1 MLQQIRSIH
10 PLAWT
15 IMIGTV
21 CSRMAMSMSLPF
33 LAIYLT
39 QSLGASP
46 SQTGFVTAVSSL
58 AGLVA
63 SFWGGYAAD
72 RLGRRMVLLLS
83 ACGWAAVF
91 AGFAAADQLWMF
103 FAVNA
108 LNGICRSVFEPASR
122 ALLSD
127 VTPPEQRL
135 LVFNLRYAAINV
147 GFMLGPLIGI
157 RFGAAGSASLFLI
170 PCLVYILYG
179 AVLAVQFSR
188 HTPSE
193 SASGA
198 CGEEHA
204 FPGMLAALRVTSA
217 DKLFMLLLIG
227 SLLTNIGFGQF
238 STTLPQHLTMSPYI
252 ENGAAIYG
260 YMLTL
265 NAVTV
270 LAVQYPV
277 MRFARYLP
285 PMLLMMAG
293 SLLVSGSMLMFSMFT
308 SFWWLLLGAL
318 IYSVGEVLVFTLS
331 DTFVDKLAPK
341 ELRATYFGVMGLS
354 SSGYML
360 GPLLGGFLLEAFGTD
375 HASLVFSLIACASA
389 CGLPFLFVAYRKWQL
404 PWTGSKREIHSAR

>member
-39 QSLGASP
+39 QTLGASP

-58 AGLVA
+58 AGLTA

-72 RLGRRMVLLLS
+72 RLGRKTVLLLS

-108 LNGICRSVFEPASR
+108 LNGVCRSVFEPASR

-135 LVFNLRYAAINV
+135 LVFNLRYAAINA

-157 RFGAAGSASLFLI
+157 RFGTAGSASLFLI
-170 PCLVYILYG
+170 PCLVYLLYG
-179 AVLAVQFSR
+179 VVLAVQFSR
-188 HTPSE
+188 HAPPE
-193 SASGA
+193 SASVT
-198 CGEEHA
+198 EEHA
-204 FPGMLAALRVTSA
+204 FPGMPAALRITSA

-238 STTLPQHLTMSPYI
+238 STTLPQHLTMSPYV
-252 ENGAAIYG
+252 ENGPVLYG

-265 NAVTV
+265 NAVAV

-277 MRFARYLP
+277 MRCARYLP
-285 PMLLMMAG
+285 PMVLMMAG
-293 SLLVSGSMLMFSMFT
+293 GVLVSGSMLMFGLFT

-331 DTFVDKLAPK
+331 DTLVDKLAPK

-354 SSGYML
+354 STGYML
-360 GPLLGGFLLEAFGTD
+360 GPLLGGLLLDAFGTD
-375 HASLVFSLIACASA
+375 RALLVFSLIACATA
-389 CGLPFLFVAYRKWQL
+389 CGLPFLFGAYRKWQRPL
-404 PWTGSKREIHSAR
+404 ASPKREIHSAR

>member
-1 MLQQIRSIH
+1 MLYQIRSIH

-58 AGLVA
+58 AGLAA

-72 RLGRRMVLLLS
+72 RLGRKTVLLLS

-108 LNGICRSVFEPASR
+108 LNGVCRSVFEPASR

-127 VTPPEQRL
+127 VTPPEQRH
-135 LVFNLRYAAINV
+135 LVFNMRYAAINA

-170 PCLVYILYG
+170 PCLVYLLYG
-179 AVLAVQFSR
+179 AVLAVQFRR
-188 HTPSE
+188 HSPSE
-193 SASGA
+193 SAPGA
-198 CGEEHA
+198 SGEEHA
-204 FPGMLAALRVTSA
+204 FPGMLAALRITSA
-217 DKLFMLLLIG
+217 DKLFMLLLFG

-238 STTLPQHLTMSPYI
+238 STTLPQHLTMSPYV
-252 ENGAAIYG
+252 ENGPALYG

-270 LAVQYPV
+270 LVVQYPV
-277 MRFARYLP
+277 MRCARYLP
-285 PMLLMMAG
+285 PMLLLMAG
-293 SLLVSGSMLMFSMFT
+293 SVFVSGSMLMFGLFT
-308 SFWWLLLGAL
+308 SFGWLLLGVL
-318 IYSVGEVLVFTLS
+318 IYSIGEVLVFTLS
-331 DTFVDKLAPK
+331 DTLVDKLAPK
-341 ELRATYFGVMGLS
+341 DLRATYFGVMGLS
-354 SSGYML
+354 NTGYML
-360 GPLLGGFLLEAFGTD
+360 GPLLGGLLLDAFGTD
-375 HASLVFSLIACASA
+375 RAPLVFSLIACTST
-389 CGLPFLFVAYRKWQL
+389 CGLPFLFVAYRKWQRPL
-404 PWTGSKREIHSAR
+404 TGPKQEIHSAR

>member
-1 MLQQIRSIH
+1 MLQQMRSIH

-46 SQTGFVTAVSSL
+46 SQTGLVIAVSSL
-58 AGLVA
+58 AGLA
-63 SFWGGYAAD
+63 GSFWGGYAAD
-72 RLGRRMVLLLS
+72 RLGRKTVLLLS

-108 LNGICRSVFEPASR
+108 LNGVCRSVFEPASR

-135 LVFNLRYAAINV
+135 LVFNMRYAAINV

-170 PCLVYILYG
+170 PCLVYLLYG
-179 AVLAVQFSR
+179 AVLAVQFRR
-188 HTPSE
+188 HASPE
-193 SASGA
+193 SASDIG
-198 CGEEHA
+198 GEEHA
-204 FPGMLAALRVTSA
+204 FPGMLTALRITSA
-217 DKLFMLLLIG
+217 DRLFMLLLIG

-238 STTLPQHLTMSPYI
+238 STTLPQHLTISPYV
-252 ENGAAIYG
+252 ENGPVLYG

-265 NAVTV
+265 NAVAV

-277 MRFARYLP
+277 MRCARYLP

-293 SLLVSGSMLMFSMFT
+293 SVLVSGSMLMFGLFT

-331 DTFVDKLAPK
+331 DTLVDKLATK

-354 SSGYML
+354 NTGYML
-360 GPLLGGFLLEAFGTD
+360 GPLLGGLLLDVFGTGR
-375 HASLVFSLIACASA
+375 APLVFSLIACASA
-389 CGLPFLFVAYRKWQL
+389 CGLPFLFAAYRKWQRPL
-404 PWTGSKREIHSAR
+404 RGPKRENHPAR